1 MSPSPRIVTFGSGT
15 GSPVPPEEFGNKA
28 AGLAEIDGL
37 GIRVPPGFALSVS
50 ICEEYYVLGRTLPPD
65 VPDLIRQGIRHLEEV
80 TNLGFG
86 SMRRPLLV
94 SVRSGAPVSMPGIMD
109 TILNVGLNRQ
119 TVRGLIFMTGNPR
132 FAWDSYRRF
141 LENFS
146 EIILGQDPGLH
157 RAILREA
164 MTSEEVRD
172 ETELDSGTLRRIVGE
187 YEKKLA
193 GTGSGVPED
202 AYAQLEMAS
211 SAVLRSWTNPKAE
224 AFKKTHDLSGV
235 RGTGVTVQAM
245 VFGNLGQ
252 NSGAGVAF
260 TRNPWTGENEL
271 LIDFKFGAQGE
282 DVVSGINE
290 ASSQKAFREE
300 MPEVYRC
307 LKETA
312 IRLESHFRDMQDI
325 EFTAENGELYILQSR
340 SGKRAPLA
348 ALRIAVELCREG
360 VIQPEAALALLKG
373 LDPGSIVEERVDSPD
388 FPIARGL
395 SASGG
400 VASGTIALSSKR
412 AEEDAREGPVI
423 LIRETASPDDI
434 PGISAAAG
442 ILTARGARTSHA
454 AVVARELG
462 KVCIV
467 NCSDL
472 VIDQPHHRIHLGGQ
486 DLFEGQPVTL
496 DGNTGFVFL
505 GKVAA
510 RSEKPLDLLLALQ
523 GFRVAV
529 KKAQSRK

>member
-1 MSPSPRIVTFGSGT
+1 MPPHPRIVTFGSGT
-15 GSPVPPEEFGNKA
+15 GSRVPPEEYGNKA
-28 AGLAEIDGL
+28 AVLAEIDGL
-37 GIRVPPGFALSVS
+37 GIRVPPGFALGVPV
-50 ICEEYYVLGRTLPPD
+50 CEEYYTRGCTLPPD
-65 VPDLIRQGIRHLEEV
+65 VPELLRQGIRYLEGV
-80 TNLGFG
+80 TTLGFG
-86 SMRRPLLV
+86 SVRRPLLV

-146 EIILGQDPGLH
+146 EIILGQDPGLC
-157 RAILREA
+157 RAVLREA
-164 MTSEEVRD
+164 MASEGVRD
-172 ETELDSGTLRRIVGE
+172 ETELDSGTLRQIVGE

-193 GTGSGVPED
+193 GRGTRVPD
-202 AYAQLEMAS
+202 DVFAQLEMAS
-211 SAVLRSWTNPKAE
+211 AAVLRSWTNPKAE
-224 AFKKTHDLSGV
+224 AFKKIHDITHV
-235 RGTGVTVQAM
+235 QGTGVTVQAM

-282 DVVSGINE
+282 DVVSGIDE
-290 ASSQKAFREE
+290 ASSQKAFRDE
-300 MPEVYRC
+300 MPDVYRR

-312 IRLESHFRDMQDI
+312 GRLESYFKDMQDI
-325 EFTAENGELYILQSR
+325 EFTVEDGELYILQSR

-348 ALRIAVELCREG
+348 ALRIAVELSRED
-360 VIQPEAALALLKG
+360 VIPPDAALQLLNG
-373 LDPGSIVEERVDSPD
+373 MDTGSIVEERVDTTD
-388 FPIARGL
+388 FPVARGL

-400 VASGTIALSSKR
+400 VASGTIALTSKR

-423 LIRETASPDDI
+423 LVRETASPDDI

-467 NCSDL
+467 NCTDL
-472 VIDQPHHRIHLGGQ
+472 GIDQAHHRIHLGGQ

-496 DGNTGFVFL
+496 DGNTGYVYL

-510 RSEKPLDLLLALQ
+510 RSEQPRDLLRALQ
-523 GFRVAV
+523 GFRVAS
-529 KKAQSRK
+529 KRSNE

>member
-1 MSPSPRIVTFGSGT
+1 MSPDLRIVTFGSGT
-15 GSPVPPEEFGNKA
+15 GSRVTPEEYGNKA
-28 AGLAEIDGL
+28 AVLAEIDGL
-37 GIRVPPGFALSVS
+37 GIRVPPGFALRVS
-50 ICEEYYVLGRTLPPD
+50 LCEEYYDRGCTLPTD
-65 VPDLIRQGIRHLEEV
+65 MPDLLREGIRYLEEE
-80 TNLGFG
+80 TTLGFG
-86 SMRRPLLV
+86 SGRRPLLV

-109 TILNVGLNRQ
+109 TILNVGLNRR

-146 EIILGQDPGLH
+146 EIILGQDPCLH

-164 MTSEEVRD
+164 MASEGVRD

-187 YEKKLA
+187 YEKKITGK
-193 GTGSGVPED
+193 GTGVPED
-202 AYAQLEMAS
+202 VYAQLEMAS
-211 SAVLRSWTNPKAE
+211 SAVFRSWTNPKAE
-224 AFKKTHDLSGV
+224 AFKKIHDISRV
-235 RGTGVTVQAM
+235 RGTGVTIQAM

-252 NSGAGVAF
+252 GSGAGVAF
-260 TRNPWTGENEL
+260 TRNPWTGENDL

-282 DVVSGINE
+282 DVVSGIDE
-290 ASSQKAFREE
+290 ASSQKAFRDE
-300 MPEVYRC
+300 MPEVYRS

-312 IRLESHFRDMQDI
+312 GRLESYFQDMQDI
-325 EFTAENGELYILQSR
+325 EFTVEGGELYILQSR

-348 ALRIAVELCREG
+348 ALRIAVELSREG
-360 VIQPEAALALLKG
+360 VISPEMALHLLDG
-373 LDPGSIVEERVDSPD
+373 LDTGSIVEEKVDTTD

-400 VASGTIALSSKR
+400 VASGTIALTSRR

-423 LIRETASPDDI
+423 LVRETASPDDI

-467 NCSDL
+467 NCTDL
-472 VIDQPHHRIHLGGQ
+472 GIDQPHHRVHLGGQ
-486 DLFEGQPVTL
+486 DLFEGQPITL
-496 DGNTGFVFL
+496 DGNTGYVFL

-523 GFRVAV
+523 GFRVAL
-529 KKAQSRK
+529 KRSCQ